1 VVLDGTAGVMSAVAA
16 GALSGVA
23 IWGWRPD
30 RLAQA
35 TTSLEPCWTE
45 QDVDEAL
52 ALTAYREGLA
62 ADEAE
67 RQAGLCP
74 CGCGQPVAE
83 TTAHY
88 TEGPEYDATSIT
100 CRARAA
106 LNEAQDALAERNKG
120 GGGKD
125 PRALVWRI
133 HKLNGG

>member
-1 VVLDGTAGVMSAVAA
+1 VLNGTAAAACAVAA
-16 GALSGVA
+16 GVLSA
-23 IWGWRPD
+23 ATMRGWRPD
-30 RLAQA
+30 RLARA
-35 TTSLEPCWTE
+35 VTSRDARWTG

-52 ALTAYREGLA
+52 ALSAYREGLA

-67 RQAGLCP
+67 WRAGLCP
-74 CGCGQPVAE
+74 CGCGHPVTE
-83 TTAHY
+83 STAHY
-88 TEGPEYDATSIT
+88 TEGPDYDATSIT

-120 GGGKD
+120 AGGKD